1 MTIPPNI
8 AFFASGTGTTMEA
21 FLEEW
26 KAETLAI
33 VPKILITNNSN
44 CGAVEIA
51 RRYGVEV
58 FHISLKTHPNE
69 EEFVKELLLKLQN
82 HDVDLLLLVGYMKK
96 LPAAIIIQY
105 PHRIFNTHPAL
116 LPKYGGKGMFGLNV
130 HTAVIENNE
139 TESGATIHYVTEEY
153 DEGQII
159 AQSVVCVEPNDTPES
174 LQEKVKKSERKLYID
189 TIRSFILQGHK
200 K

>member
-1 MTIPPNI
+1 MKIPPNI
-8 AFFASGTGTTMEA
+8 AFFASGAGTTMEA

-26 KAETLAI
+26 KAETLAV

-69 EEFVKELLLKLQN
+69 EEFAKELLLKLQN

-96 LPAAIIIQY
+96 LPANIIAKY

-139 TESGATIHYVTEEY
+139 TESGATIHYVTDEY

-174 LQEKVKKSERKLYID
+174 LQEKVKKSERMLYID
-189 TIRSFILQGHK
+189 TIRAFILQDQYK
-200 K
+200 

>member
-1 MTIPPNI
+1 MKIPPNI
-8 AFFASGTGTTMEA
+8 AFFASGAGSTMEA

-26 KAETLAI
+26 KAETLPI

-44 CGAVEIA
+44 CGAVEFA
-51 RRYGVEV
+51 KRFGLNV
-58 FHISLKTHPNE
+58 FHISSKTHPNE
-69 EEFVKELLLKLQN
+69 EEFEKELRLKLQN

-96 LPAAIIIQY
+96 LPAAIITQY

-159 AQSVVCVEPNDTPES
+159 AQSVVSVEPNDTPES
-174 LQEKVKKSERKLYID
+174 LQEKVKKSEQKLYID
-189 TIRSFILQGHK
+189 TIRSFVLQGHK